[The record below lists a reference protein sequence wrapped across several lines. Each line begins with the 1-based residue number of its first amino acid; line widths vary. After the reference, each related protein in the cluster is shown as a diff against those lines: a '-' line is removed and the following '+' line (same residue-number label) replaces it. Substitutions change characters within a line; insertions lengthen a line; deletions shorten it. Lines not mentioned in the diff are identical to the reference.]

1 MYAVLGS
8 RLNDV
13 REVLSP
19 FALQLGFAIAAVIAA
34 LVAGFLMLRQGSRRS
49 DRGETES
56 GDYVRHSDLK
66 RTLQSVRREF
76 DNSIEAAQAAA
87 ERAAKRS
94 ESVVSAVKPIELAL
108 PELRGRIAQFKGRD
122 GARASAGLKPW
133 PGREDQSAGAG
144 AAVIEDEDVTP
155 EGREQRLRDA
165 TDLLFLTLNQ
175 VIEGAKREG
184 ESTAVRAIEA
194 RLAHRTFKGNW
205 INQFDVWTSARPSG
219 RTYGCKWM
227 K

>member
-1 MYAVLGS
+1 MS
-8 RLNDV
+8 
-13 REVLSP
+13 S

-66 RTLQSVRREF
+66 RTLESVRREF
-76 DNSIEAAQAAA
+76 DDSIEAAQAAA

-108 PELRGRIAQFKGRD
+108 KDLRGRIAQFKGRD

-194 RLAHRTFKGNW
+194 RLADIQGQLDELIRRLGPRRDRAGGHPRANG
-205 INQFDVWTSARPSG
+205 
-219 RTYGCKWM
+219 
-227 K
+227 